1 MHAFFF
7 AQIPGVFFLYYI
19 SLHLVQ
25 FARYPMSSLCES
37 PLKGTSERT
46 HDASPGAH
54 TNSPRLSNA
63 GYRIQHVPL
72 PAVERARI
80 KHMVQAAVFSVAH
93 QYCVALLNITC
104 DDKGM
109 ENTPIPVIA
118 GAMALQTYLLPELR
132 RGAIPTVDIDLHL
145 YCPRTEAF
153 DAFCQEIVEQIELYM
168 GCAFDDIYG
177 VTAFT
182 RDRCIPDNVH
192 VVSMRHFCIDVQGER
207 IVDILHVTPRVQ
219 QRLFLAPKAC
229 PPDFMCPGRE
239 CSNGP
244 HRQETAAEKGRYT
257 KTWHHA
263 RLSGPNAQQHFR
275 EESMWTVFVESL
287 YVLCRG
293 LWKTVD
299 NVKCYRRAKDESRR
313 RLLACLCFEGYM
325 AETPILMANHYVAG
339 PGDVGLN
346 LDMLAQGVGPLPPH
360 RRADWRMWMRPSE
373 IQTTQGRM
381 HRLMKCVADA
391 VSELESKM
399 MFTLYQIDM
408 KYKKE
413 IEKRDRVCKR
423 LLALCEFYR
432 KQREKAPIDEIK
444 RL

>member
-1 MHAFFF
+1 
-7 AQIPGVFFLYYI
+7 
-19 SLHLVQ
+19 
-25 FARYPMSSLCES
+25 MSSLCES
-37 PLKGTSERT
+37 TSKPTTERARA
-46 HDASPGAH
+46 ASPSAH
-54 TNSPRLSNA
+54 TDSPRLNNA
-63 GYRIQHVPL
+63 GYRIHHVPL
-72 PAVERARI
+72 PAVERARM

-93 QYCVALLNITC
+93 QYCVALLNTTL
-104 DDKGM
+104 DDKHG

-153 DAFCQEIVEQIELYM
+153 DAFCKEIVHQIELYL
-168 GCAFDDIYG
+168 GCPFDDVYG

-182 RDRCIPDNVH
+182 RDRCIPDNGS
-192 VVSMRHFCIDVQGER
+192 VVSMRHFCIDIQGER

-219 QRLFLAPKAC
+219 RRLFLAPRTLSE
-229 PPDFMCPGRE
+229 DYM
-239 CSNGP
+239 CSNQEFTKCP
-244 HRQETAAEKGRYT
+244 HRQETATGKGRYQ

-263 RLSGPNAQQHFR
+263 RLSGPNAQQQFR

-299 NVKCYRRAKDESRR
+299 NVQCYRRGKDESRR

-325 AETPILMANHYVAG
+325 AETPILMVNHHVAG
-339 PGDVGLN
+339 PGDLGLK

-373 IQTTQGRM
+373 MQTTQGRI
-381 HRLMKCVADA
+381 HRLMKCIADA

-399 MFTLYQIDM
+399 MYTLYQIDM

-413 IEKRDRVCKR
+413 IEKRDRVCAR

-432 KQREKAPIDEIK
+432 KQRDQSS
-444 RL
+444 